1 MEFFNRQE
9 EVIDLQLTQY
19 GKWLLSLGRFKPVY
33 YAFFDDD
40 ITYDNKY
47 AGKSERQNATEPRIK
62 DAVRPKAQY
71 TWTGLETQVKKIN
84 REIREKVL
92 SGESSIEKELRN
104 PRIQP
109 VAEKLHALSMPIGTT
124 SLSTHK
130 APAWNA
136 KIYEPSKVQG
146 QVKYLTG
153 SGAHTQRIP
162 QLNFNALYQT
172 TFDSL
177 TGDEAPHGGVGSEP
191 DAIDDAEPVFL
202 DYGDIL
208 IRLTEENTDFLKE
221 NVDIE
226 VFLVE
231 EEIDPNIPEGRKEN
245 LIPLSFARYDN
256 ININSVAA
264 GGSLEKIMPDLNT
277 SYSDY
282 FLDISVDE
290 QIDPD
295 IFCKYV
301 PRDPTEGVFT
311 DASIK
316 CPGAPGPRRNIYTT
330 NEEFEEP
337 CD

>member
-1 MEFFNRQE
+1 
-9 EVIDLQLTQY
+9 
-19 GKWLLSLGRFKPVY
+19 
-33 YAFFDDD
+33 
-40 ITYDNKY
+40 
-47 AGKSERQNATEPRIK
+47 
-62 DAVRPKAQY
+62 
-71 TWTGLETQVKKIN
+71 
-84 REIREKVL
+84 
-92 SGESSIEKELRN
+92 N

-136 KIYEPSKVQG
+136 RIYEPSKVQG

-191 DAIDDAEPVFL
+191 DTIDDAEPMFL

-231 EEIDPNIPEGRKEN
+231 TEIDPNIPEGRKEN

-301 PRDPTEGVFT
+301 PRDSTEGVFT